1 MEIRLNQLEVP
12 PNINYNKIMEIK
24 EIEGWV
30 EEEMSEL
37 FWKFRDDVDD
47 EGGERI
53 KEELDYTS
61 KLIVKIINKHKTVEQ
76 VCTSPQIDL

>member
-1 MEIRLNQLEVP
+1 
-12 PNINYNKIMEIK
+12 MEIK

-47 EGGERI
+47 EEYFSPLLLMMMKGG
-53 KEELDYTS
+53 
-61 KLIVKIINKHKTVEQ
+61 
-76 VCTSPQIDL
+76 C

>member
-1 MEIRLNQLEVP
+1 MLDFPLNLAD
-12 PNINYNKIMEIK
+12 NNSMEIK

-30 EEEMSEL
+30 EQEMSEL
-37 FWKFRDDVDD
+37 YWKFRDDVDD

-61 KLIVKIINKHKTVEQ
+61 KLIVKIINKHKTVE
-76 VCTSPQIDL
+76 

>member
-1 MEIRLNQLEVP
+1 MIDIPLKRAD
-12 PNINYNKIMEIK
+12 NYCMEIK

-30 EEEMSEL
+30 EQEMSEL
-37 FWKFRDDVDD
+37 YWKFRDDVDD

-61 KLIVKIINKHKTVEQ
+61 KLIVKIINKHKTVE
-76 VCTSPQIDL
+76 